1 MNHKQRIECFEK
13 NIQECRK
20 IWEAKGIEYANSDI
34 DANANFKSD
43 EEIGVSQIKSVSVF
57 MNKHYRSIRSY
68 VQKGEVKSNE
78 PIEGRLHDLINYS
91 LIMLSI
97 IEDERS
103 RAIGEA
109 EGNVREGSVRF
120 DD

>member
-1 MNHKQRIECFEK
+1 MNHKQRIECFER

-20 IWEAKGIEYANSDI
+20 IWEAKGIEYANSDV

-43 EEIGVSQIKSVSVF
+43 EEIGISSIKSVSVF

-68 VQKGEVKSNE
+68 VKKGSVVSNE
-78 PIEGRLHDLINYS
+78 TIEGRLHDLINYS

-97 IEDERS
+97 IEDEKS
-103 RAIGEA
+103 RAVGET
-109 EGNVREGSVRF
+109 EGNVLEGSIRF